1 MEVLTALLLA
11 LLLCRQPGRGRT
23 QDEDNGEDLGMDS
36 YEDGEDDEDGEDQE
50 AGVMAGRGP
59 PQCYSCQSLHS
70 GEGCSRVQSCPPG
83 RAVCKTLISQGDTG
97 SGPLTTYSGWCVDTC
112 QPLAK
117 EVGKILMT
125 VTCCQTALCNVPPW
139 QGPEGSGAGSP
150 RGPETLAT
158 ALLLSLLPG
167 LLGAGS

>member
-1 MEVLTALLLA
+1 M
-11 LLLCRQPGRGRT
+11 
-23 QDEDNGEDLGMDS
+23 
-36 YEDGEDDEDGEDQE
+36 
-50 AGVMAGRGP
+50 
-59 PQCYSCQSLHS
+59 
-70 GEGCSRVQSCPPG
+70 
-83 RAVCKTLISQGDTG
+83 
-97 SGPLTTYSGWCVDTC
+97 TTYSGWCVDTC